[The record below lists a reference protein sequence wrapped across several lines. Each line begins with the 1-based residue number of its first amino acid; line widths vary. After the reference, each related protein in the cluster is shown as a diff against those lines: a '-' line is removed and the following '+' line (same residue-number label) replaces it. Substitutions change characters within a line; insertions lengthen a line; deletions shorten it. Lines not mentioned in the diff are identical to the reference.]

1 MCTVA
6 INFVHFTYIF
16 ILMWAAKCLFR
27 FIHAILCRSIDA
39 ISVWLV
45 LLLLLK
51 FYSKQNS
58 TRKMRI
64 WWKKEHTHESTLNII
79 YLLCAGCKSAIVMC
93 YIIVRCLS
101 QTITISIE
109 CFIFFYF
116 FLCLNFILFNI
127 FWIVK
132 HVPFSNGWTNTR

>member
-93 YIIVRCLS
+93 YI
-101 QTITISIE
+101 
-109 CFIFFYF
+109 FIFFYF